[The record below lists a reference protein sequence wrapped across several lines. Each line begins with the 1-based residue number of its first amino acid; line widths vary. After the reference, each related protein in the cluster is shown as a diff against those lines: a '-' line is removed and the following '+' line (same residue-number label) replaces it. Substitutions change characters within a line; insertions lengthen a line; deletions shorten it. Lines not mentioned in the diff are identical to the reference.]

1 MGTWKYTQPPTWRKD
16 AIATE
21 AGWCHPKTGELL
33 ACCRGLLKLRRKQ
46 LDEEDSN
53 LVTEDGSL
61 FVLEN
66 QNSDRTENFF
76 DLEVDEADSES

>member
-16 AIATE
+16 AVATSR
-21 AGWCHPKTGELL
+21 GWCHPKTGEVLV
-33 ACCRGLLKLRRKQ
+33 CCRGLLKLRRKK

-53 LVTEDGSL
+53 LITEDDSL

-76 DLEVDEADSES
+76 DLEDESESES